1 MSQETNNIS
10 SVLLEINKTIQII
23 GTEKLLELLKI
34 SRENDSNLGEDIKIK
49 SQMIIQ
55 LVCDEFNINVDDF
68 YSRTRKNN
76 RRYAIGITA
85 MILKEHLKLD
95 VADISFLIKK
105 PNNKCIN
112 YGANGVSE
120 SECDEAI
127 STQVFSIIF
136 TGNKRNECRI
146 QHYKTKKIIKYI
158 NNMILLIDEADK
170 NQQDYT
176 IFMMN

>member
-1 MSQETNNIS
+1 MTQETNNIS
-10 SVLLEINKTIQII
+10 SVLSELNKTIQII

-34 SRENDSNLGEDIKIK
+34 SRENDSNLGEEIKLK

-55 LVCDEFNINVDDF
+55 LVCDEFNIDMNDF

-105 PNNKCIN
+105 PNNLVSIYCSEVYDLNPNHKSDIN
-112 YGANGVSE
+112 
-120 SECDEAI
+120 
-127 STQVFSIIF
+127 IIQKID
-136 TGNKRNECRI
+136 NINIKL
-146 QHYKTKKIIKYI
+146 KKI
-158 NNMILLIDEADK
+158 NNE
-170 NQQDYT
+170 
-176 IFMMN
+176 

>member
-1 MSQETNNIS
+1 MTQETNNIS
-10 SVLLEINKTIQII
+10 SVLSELNKTIQII

-34 SRENDSNLGEDIKIK
+34 SRENDSNLGEEIKLK

-55 LVCDEFNINVDDF
+55 LVCDEFNIDMDDF

-105 PNNKCIN
+105 PNNLVSIYCSEVYDLNPNHKSDIN
-112 YGANGVSE
+112 
-120 SECDEAI
+120 
-127 STQVFSIIF
+127 IIQKID
-136 TGNKRNECRI
+136 NINIKL
-146 QHYKTKKIIKYI
+146 KKI
-158 NNMILLIDEADK
+158 NNE
-170 NQQDYT
+170 
-176 IFMMN
+176 